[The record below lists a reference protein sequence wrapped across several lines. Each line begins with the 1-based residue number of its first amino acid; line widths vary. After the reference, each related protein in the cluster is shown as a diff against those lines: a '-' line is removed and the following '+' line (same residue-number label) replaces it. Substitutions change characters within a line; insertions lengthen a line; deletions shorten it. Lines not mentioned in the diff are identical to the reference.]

1 MFEET
6 NIFRLTFLALMF
18 SEGGKTLANNRPDN
32 FMLKRIIFVMCI
44 FGLLFIPLVW
54 KLVEIQFVKGK
65 TYQEMAVDQQTQ
77 DLIIESKRGVI
88 YDRNMRE
95 LAVSVTTETV
105 FISPKE
111 LADDVEKGI
120 DRSEERRKTAR
131 ALSEILE
138 LDYDSVL
145 AKTEK
150 SGQYQVIKKKV
161 DDVKTSEIRAAKEEQ
176 SLKGIHFT
184 EDTKR
189 YYPFGN
195 FASHVIGFCGDE
207 NTGLAG
213 IEAMYEKTLKG
224 MPGRVVA
231 AKNALGMAMPFN
243 YEQFYDAENGSNI
256 VLTIDETVQQI
267 LEKHLE
273 TAVIDGRIMQRG
285 AGIVMNVK
293 TGEILALATMGDFD
307 PNSPFTLTDAEVAQ
321 IEAAP
326 EKEKSEVRKKLLNA
340 SWRNKII
347 SDSYEPGSVFKI
359 LTVAM
364 GLEEGV
370 VNPNTT
376 FNCTGVTRVADRN
389 IHCWKDGG
397 HGVINLSQAL
407 EKSCNCALMEIASR
421 IGNRKFYD
429 YVEAFGLLEKT
440 GVDLP
445 GEASGYFFSEKA
457 FTDTKNSVSL
467 AVASFGQTFKVT
479 PMQIMTAVCAVVNDG
494 KLMKPHIV
502 SEIVDKN
509 NVTVKKYEPE
519 EVRQI
524 ISQSTSDFICGSLE
538 KVVSEGTGK
547 NAYVKG
553 YRIGGKTGTSEK
565 IDEYVEGEKEK
576 YIASFLG
583 VAPMDDPQ
591 YACLIILDD
600 PAGTYYEG
608 SQLAAPVAGKV
619 FSEMLPYM
627 GMNPVY
633 SADEL
638 VGRDIVM
645 PQLVGTPA
653 GDAKN
658 MLKQNA
664 YKELK
669 VKSVG
674 DGNTVTGQI
683 PAGGIIIPNNSQI
696 ILYCGGEVP
705 TDKVAMPNVIG
716 MTVAEAN
723 REITNAGLIIK
734 PVGAATSAASTVT
747 ASKQQYAAGTEL
759 ARGTVVTVEFYAV
772 AEVSEAG

>member
-1 MFEET
+1 MTFACPYVFRREEPLVAKK
-6 NIFRLTFLALMF
+6 RP
-18 SEGGKTLANNRPDN
+18 NNSMR
-32 FMLKRIIFVMCI
+32 KRIIGVMCF
-44 FGLLFIPLVW
+44 FGIITFIPLIV
-54 KLVEIQFVKGK
+54 KLVNVQLIDYGF
-65 TYQEMAVDQQTQ
+65 YQSKAADQQTR
-77 DLIIESKRGVI
+77 DTIIAPKRGVI

-95 LAVSVTTETV
+95 LAVSATAETV
-105 FISPKE
+105 YIAPVE
-111 LADDVEKGI
+111 LADNKGK
-120 DRSEERRKTAR
+120 DRSADRIKTAR
-131 ALSEILE
+131 ALSDILE
-138 LDYDSVL
+138 LDYDTVL

-150 SGQYQVIKKKV
+150 SKSYYQVIKKKI
-161 DDVKTSEIRAAKEEQ
+161 DESKANELRAAIKEQ
-176 SLKGIHFT
+176 DLDGIHFA

-207 NTGLAG
+207 NTGLSG
-213 IEAMYEKTLKG
+213 IEAMYEDTLKG
-224 MPGRVVA
+224 LPGRIVA
-231 AKNALGMAMPFN
+231 AKNARGTSMSFN
-243 YEQFYDAENGSNI
+243 YEQYHDAENGSNV

-273 TAVIDGRIMQRG
+273 TAVIDGKILQRG
-285 AGIVMNVK
+285 AGIVMDVK

-307 PNSPFTLTDAEVAQ
+307 LNAPFTLTDADVEK
-321 IEAAP
+321 IDAAP
-326 EKEKSEVRKKLLNA
+326 EDEKSKLRSNLLNA
-340 SWRNKII
+340 AWRNKII

-370 VNPNTT
+370 VSPNTS

-389 IHCWKDGG
+389 IHCWKEGG

-407 EKSCNCALMEIASR
+407 EKSCNCALMDIAAR
-421 IGNRKFYD
+421 LGNQKFYD
-429 YVEAFGLLEKT
+429 YVEAFGLLERT

-445 GEASGYFFSEKA
+445 GEANGYFFGKKA
-457 FTDTKNSVSL
+457 FTDSKNRVSL

-479 PMQIMTAVCAVVNDG
+479 PIQIMTAVCAVVNDG

-502 SEIVDKN
+502 SEIVDEH
-509 NVTVKKYEPE
+509 NVTIKKYEPE

-524 ISQSTSDFICGSLE
+524 ISQSTSDFICSSLE

-583 VAPMDDPQ
+583 VAPMDNPQ

-600 PAGTYYEG
+600 PSGTYYEG

-627 GMNPVY
+627 GLNPVY

-645 PQLVGTPA
+645 PQLIGRPA

-658 MLKQNA
+658 MLKQNS

-669 VKSVG
+669 VKTVG
-674 DGNTVTGQI
+674 DGDSITGQI
-683 PAGGIIIPNNSQI
+683 PAGGIVIPNNSQI
-696 ILYCGGEVP
+696 ILYCGAEVP
-705 TDKVAMPNVIG
+705 TDKVKMPNVTG
-716 MTVAEAN
+716 MTITEAN
-723 REITNAGLIIK
+723 REITNAGLIMK
-734 PVGAATSAASTVT
+734 PTGAVTSASSTVT
-747 ASKQQYAAGTEL
+747 ASKQQYAPDTEL